1 MRPSSDRKL
10 LTGNG
15 PIQRKGGEGDQLNSE
30 AGEVCG
36 ERRQEQRAE
45 AAGLLLFR
53 LQSRARRCI
62 AKVLQL
68 TRNSRSQLRPRVCFS
83 DRTGNTQPVFLLP
96 ATLSDDLVLQAART
110 KPPGRPRRIGGRA
123 SEVRST
129 FLQERGVPTNHGQRW
144 TLSEQ
149 H

>member
-15 PIQRKGGEGDQLNSE
+15 PIQRKGGEGDRLNS
-30 AGEVCG
+30 GEVCG

-83 DRTGNTQPVFLLP
+83 DRTQPIVLLP

-123 SEVRST
+123 SEVMST
-129 FLQERGVPTNHGQRW
+129 FLQERGVPRNHGQRW

>member
-45 AAGLLLFR
+45 AADLLLFR

-83 DRTGNTQPVFLLP
+83 DHTQPVVLLP

-129 FLQERGVPTNHGQRW
+129 FLQERGVPTNHGQ
-144 TLSEQ
+144 
-149 H
+149 